1 MFQWFQFCC
10 VRFFHA
16 QRFGPAPHN
25 CAAEWK
31 SPQLDASGSCGFI
44 FPSNPSLQLV
54 SLYCPLNKLCLPPI
68 VRPATSHTPDLA
80 KHLAPNRSWGL
91 RPSSLHLQYT
101 AENWLSATKQLNIRA
116 WWMSGLNYVGPL
128 KRAESG
134 RMRKITSICHNWD
147 RQGGGQTGKRQRQ
160 CLRTPTDT
168 QTRRVLW
175 TLLI

>member
-80 KHLAPNRSWGL
+80 KHLASNRSWGL

-101 AENWLSATKQLNIRA
+101 AENWLSATKQLGIYGRDGWVA
-116 WWMSGLNYVGPL
+116 LTMWDLWKERRVEGWGKSHPYV
-128 KRAESG
+128 
-134 RMRKITSICHNWD
+134 ITGTDREAD
-147 RQGGGQTGKRQRQ
+147 RQARDRDSVSEH
-160 CLRTPTDT
+160 LRTHK
-168 QTRRVLW
+168 QGEFFELC
-175 TLLI
+175 